1 MNRDRTRL
9 TTLHRLIP
17 RVQASYDSMWN
28 AYSAQVT
35 PEQLAEM
42 GAIVQRVRVAEAPA
56 IWIGLPGVSERADWC
71 RDASITTGLDVPF
84 TGRRPGGVLLI
95 GLDDTAYAMSYGAG
109 CVLIPD
115 KLKDRRF
122 GMRFVVRRLNPEQVS
137 DVVRRRPDG
146 RGRTDSTLVAAG
158 APVWTLGITENVE
171 IIRRIGGRAKDL
183 KTTFGARDD
192 RQVSV
197 EGSTGLRTR
206 YAVEPDKLIADIR
219 EVERVCREEEPD
231 PAFGFVEHV
240 QPVADPDTLAALNGE
255 FEALLAWDDTDLA
268 AEYLVPVVPGSV
280 VKHYH
285 EARSI
290 TLKIGTASTTVAH
303 GTLQLD
309 DILRRTRLQRDGTR
323 LAALQRGRV
332 ALHSDE
338 DGRQVLACADADHW
352 LEANLSLGTRRFVL
366 LDGEWFEIG
375 AEYVRTSRDA
385 ITRLFPGV
393 PSVALPAWSLSGSSR
408 RAERDYN
415 FYVAA
420 RFPDQFLCLDRNPG
434 MRSPLGA
441 RSSLE
446 ACDLL
451 GPGNE
456 LIHVKRASGSAP
468 LSHLFF
474 QGLISAE
481 TLMASAAAR
490 KQFAAAVAALP
501 RGRVLPEDFRPK
513 KVVYAILLENGK
525 GLTADT
531 LFPFSQASLAHA
543 ARTLSMYDIDVEV
556 IGIQAVA

>member
-1 MNRDRTRL
+1 
-9 TTLHRLIP
+9 LIP
-17 RVQASYDSMWN
+17 
-28 AYSAQVT
+28 
-35 PEQLAEM
+35 
-42 GAIVQRVRVAEAPA
+42 
-56 IWIGLPGVSERADWC
+56 
-71 RDASITTGLDVPF
+71 
-84 TGRRPGGVLLI
+84 GR
-95 GLDDTAYAMSYGAG
+95 
-109 CVLIPD
+109 
-115 KLKDRRF
+115 LKDRRF
-122 GMRFVVRRLNPEQVS
+122 GMSFVVRRLNPEQVS

-192 RQVSV
+192 RSVNV

-219 EVERVCREEEPD
+219 EIERVCREEEPD
-231 PAFGFVEHV
+231 PAFEFVAHV
-240 QPVADPDTLAALNGE
+240 QPVADPDALAALDGE
-255 FEALLAWDDTDLA
+255 LEALLAWDDADLA

-280 VKHYH
+280 LKHYH

-290 TLKIGTASTTVAH
+290 SVKIGGARATVPH
-303 GTLQLD
+303 GTLTLD
-309 DILRRTRLQRDGTR
+309 DILRRARLQDDGTR
-323 LAALQRGRV
+323 LAALRKGRV
-332 ALHSDE
+332 TLNSDE

-352 LEANLSLGTRRFVL
+352 LEASLSLGSRRFVL

-375 AEYVRTSRDA
+375 AGYVRTSRDA
-385 ITRLFPGV
+385 IARLFPDV
-393 PSVALPAWSLSGSSR
+393 PSVALPAWSLTSGR
-408 RAERDYN
+408 TERDYN
-415 FYVAA
+415 EFVAA
-420 RFPDQFLCLDRNPG
+420 QFPDQFLCLDRNQG

-451 GPGNE
+451 GPNNE

-481 TLMASAAAR
+481 TLTASAVAR
-490 KQFAAAVAALP
+490 EQFAAAVADLP
-501 RGRVLPEDFRPK
+501 RGRVLPEDFRPR

-525 GLTADT
+525 QLSADT

-543 ARTLSMYDIDVEV
+543 ARTLGMYDIDVEV
-556 IGIQAVA
+556 IGIPAA

>member
-1 MNRDRTRL
+1 MKQNRTRH

-17 RVQASYDSMWN
+17 RVRASYDSMWS
-28 AYSAQVT
+28 AYTEHVRE
-35 PEQLAEM
+35 EQLAEV
-42 GAIVQRVRVAEAPA
+42 GAVVHRIHVAGAPA
-56 IWIGLPGVSERADWC
+56 IWIGVPGVSDRAEWC
-71 RDASITTGLDVPF
+71 KDASITTGLDVPF
-84 TGRRPGGVLLI
+84 TDCRSSGVLLI
-95 GLDDTAYAMSYGAG
+95 GLDDTAYAMSYGSG
-109 CVLIPD
+109 YVLIPD
-115 KLKDRRF
+115 RLKDRRF
-122 GMRFVVRRLNPEQVS
+122 GMSFVVRRLNPEQVS

-146 RGRTDSTLVAAG
+146 RGLTDSTLVAAG
-158 APVWTLGITENVE
+158 APVWTLGITENAE

-192 RQVSV
+192 RPVNV
-197 EGSTGLRTR
+197 EGATGLRTR

-219 EVERVCREEEPD
+219 EIERVCREEEPD

-240 QPVADPDTLAALNGE
+240 QPVADPDTLAALSGE
-255 FEALLAWDDTDLA
+255 LEALLAWDDVDLG

-285 EARSI
+285 EARSL
-290 TLKIGTASTTVAH
+290 TVKIGSISTAVPH
-303 GTLQLD
+303 GTLKLD
-309 DILRRTRLQRDGTR
+309 DILRRTRLQGDGTR
-323 LAALQRGRV
+323 LAALQKGRV
-332 ALHSDE
+332 ALNSDE

-352 LEANLSLGTRRFVL
+352 LEANLSLGIRRFVL

-385 ITRLFPGV
+385 IARLFPDV
-393 PSVALPAWSLSGSSR
+393 PSVVLPAWSLASR

-415 FYVAA
+415 EFVAA
-420 RFPDQFLCLDRNPG
+420 RFPDQFLCLDRNQG

-481 TLMASAAAR
+481 TLMASAVAR
-490 KQFAAAVAALP
+490 EQFASAVAALP
-501 RGRVLPEDFRPK
+501 RGRVLPDDFRPR

-525 GLTADT
+525 ELSADT

-543 ARTLSMYDIDVEV
+543 ARTLGMYDIDVEV
-556 IGIQAVA
+556 IGIPAA

>member
-9 TTLHRLIP
+9 ATLHRLIP
-17 RVQASYDSMWN
+17 RVRANHDSMWN
-28 AYSAQVT
+28 AYTEHVT
-35 PEQLAEM
+35 EEQLADM
-42 GAIVQRVRVAEAPA
+42 DADVRRVHVGEAPA
-56 IWIGLPGVSERADWC
+56 IWIGVQGISDRPEWC
-71 RDASITTGLDVPF
+71 GDASVTIGLDVPF
-84 TGRRPGGVLLI
+84 TDCRSGGVLLI
-95 GLDDTAYAMSYGAG
+95 GIDDTAYAMSYGGGYA
-109 CVLIPD
+109 LIPD

-122 GMRFVVRRLNPEQVS
+122 GMSFVIRRLNPEHVS

-158 APVWTLGITENVE
+158 APVWTLGIAENVE

-183 KTTFGARDD
+183 KTTFGARDN
-192 RQVSV
+192 RPVNM

-206 YAVEPDKLIADIR
+206 YAVEPHKLLADIR

-231 PAFGFVEHV
+231 PAFAFVDHV
-240 QPVADPDTLAALNGE
+240 QPVTDPDTVADLNAD
-255 FEALLAWDDTDLA
+255 FEELLSWDADVA

-280 VKHYH
+280 LKHYH
-285 EARSI
+285 QAH
-290 TLKIGTASTTVAH
+290 STTVKIGSTGTIRH
-303 GTLQLD
+303 GALGLD
-309 DILRRTRLQRDGTR
+309 DILRRTRLQREGMR
-323 LAALQRGRV
+323 LAVLRRGRISFN
-332 ALHSDE
+332 SDE
-338 DGRQVLACADADHW
+338 GGRQLLAGADADHW
-352 LEANLSLGTRRFVL
+352 LEANLSLGPRRFVL

-385 ITRLFPGV
+385 IARLFPDV
-393 PSVALPAWSLSGSSR
+393 PSIALPAWSLPSLR
-408 RAERDYN
+408 TERAYN
-415 FYVAA
+415 EHVADL
-420 RFPDQFLCLDRNPG
+420 FPEQFLCLDRNQG

-481 TLMASAAAR
+481 TLMASAVAR
-490 KQFAAAVAALP
+490 QQFASAVAALP
-501 RGRVLPEDFRPK
+501 RGRVLPEDFRPR

-525 GLTADT
+525 QLSADT

-543 ARTLSMYDIDVEV
+543 ARTLGMYNIGVEV
-556 IGIQAVA
+556 IGIPSA

>member
-1 MNRDRTRL
+1 MNQNRTRL
-9 TTLHRLIP
+9 MTLHRLIP
-17 RVQASYDSMWN
+17 RVRANHDSMWN
-28 AYSAQVT
+28 AYTEHVT
-35 PEQLAEM
+35 EEQLAEM
-42 GAIVQRVRVAEAPA
+42 DAAVQRVRVAEAPA
-56 IWIGLPGVSERADWC
+56 IWIGVQGISDRAEWC
-71 RDASITTGLDVPF
+71 GDASVTTGLDMPF
-84 TGRRPGGVLLI
+84 TDCRSGGVLLI
-95 GLDDTAYAMSYGAG
+95 GVDDTAYAMSYGTG
-109 CVLIPD
+109 YVLIPD

-122 GMRFVVRRLNPEQVS
+122 GMSFAVRRLNPEQVS

-146 RGRTDSTLVAAG
+146 GGRTDSTLVAAG
-158 APVWTLGITENVE
+158 APVWTLGVTENVE

-192 RQVSV
+192 RQANV

-206 YAVEPDKLIADIR
+206 YAVDPDKLIADIR

-231 PAFGFVEHV
+231 PALEFVEHV
-240 QPVADPDTLAALNGE
+240 QPVADPDTLADLNGE
-255 FEALLAWDDTDLA
+255 FEELLGWDADVA

-280 VKHYH
+280 LKHYH
-285 EARSI
+285 EARSL
-290 TLKIGTASTTVAH
+290 TVKIGTTKTTVPN
-303 GTLQLD
+303 GTLRLD
-309 DILRRTRLQRDGTR
+309 DILHRTRAQGDDAR
-323 LAALQRGRV
+323 LAALRNGRV
-332 ALHSDE
+332 SLNSDE
-338 DGRQVLACADADHW
+338 GGRQVLARSDADHW
-352 LEANLSLGTRRFVL
+352 LEANLSLGSRRFVL

-385 ITRLFPGV
+385 IARLFPED
-393 PSVALPAWSLSGSSR
+393 PSVTLPAWSLTSG

-415 FYVAA
+415 EYVAA
-420 RFPDQFLCLDRNPG
+420 RFPDRFLCLDRNQG

-474 QGLISAE
+474 QGLVSAE

-490 KQFAAAVAALP
+490 EQFAAAVAALP
-501 RGRVLPEDFRPK
+501 RGRVLPEPFRPR
-513 KVVYAILLENGK
+513 KVVYAILLENGRQ
-525 GLTADT
+525 LSADT

-543 ARTLSMYDIDVEV
+543 ARTLGMYDIEVEV
-556 IGIQAVA
+556 IGIPAA

>member
-1 MNRDRTRL
+1 
-9 TTLHRLIP
+9 
-17 RVQASYDSMWN
+17 MWN
-28 AYSAQVT
+28 AYTEHVT
-35 PEQLAEM
+35 EHELLEK
-42 GAIVQRVRVAEAPA
+42 GAVWERTHLAEAPA
-56 IWIGLPGVSERADWC
+56 IWIGVQGVSDRADWC
-71 RDASITTGLDVPF
+71 GDASITTGLDVPYIDC
-84 TGRRPGGVLLI
+84 RSGGVLLL
-95 GLDDTAYAMSYGAG
+95 GVDETAYAMSYGAG
-109 CVLIPD
+109 YVLIPD

-122 GMRFVVRRLNPEQVS
+122 GMSFVIRRLNPEQVS

-146 RGRTDSTLVAAG
+146 RGRTDTVLVAAG

-192 RQVSV
+192 RLVNI

-206 YAVEPDKLIADIR
+206 YAVDPHKLIADIR

-240 QPVADPDTLAALNGE
+240 QPVSDPDTIIDLNGQ
-255 FEALLAWDDTDLA
+255 FEILLGWDTEVA
-268 AEYLVPVVPGSV
+268 ADYLVPVVPGSV
-280 VKHYH
+280 LKHYPQAH
-285 EARSI
+285 S
-290 TLKIGTASTTVAH
+290 LSVKIGSASVVRH
-303 GTLQLD
+303 GTLKLN
-309 DILRRTRLQRDGTR
+309 DILQRTRRQPDGAR
-323 LAALQRGRV
+323 LTALSNGRV
-332 ALHSDE
+332 TLSSDE
-338 DGRQVLACADADHW
+338 DGRKALAHADADHW
-352 LEANLSLGTRRFVL
+352 LEANIDLGSRRFVR

-375 AEYVRTSRDA
+375 AEYVRTSREA
-385 ITRLFPGV
+385 IGRLFPHDPCV
-393 PSVALPAWSLSGSSR
+393 TLPAWSLPAR

-415 FYVAA
+415 EYVAA
-420 RFPDQFLCLDRNPG
+420 RYPSEFLCLDRNQG

-481 TLMASAAAR
+481 TLMASDNAR
-490 KQFAAAVAALP
+490 AQFAAAVAALSP
-501 RGRVLPEDFRPK
+501 GRVLDDAFRPRR
-513 KVVYAILLENGK
+513 VVYAILLENGK
-525 GLTADT
+525 QLSADT

-543 ARTLSMYDIDVEV
+543 ARTLAMYGIDVEV
-556 IGIQAVA
+556 IGIPEA

>member
-1 MNRDRTRL
+1 
-9 TTLHRLIP
+9 
-17 RVQASYDSMWN
+17 
-28 AYSAQVT
+28 
-35 PEQLAEM
+35 
-42 GAIVQRVRVAEAPA
+42 
-56 IWIGLPGVSERADWC
+56 
-71 RDASITTGLDVPF
+71 
-84 TGRRPGGVLLI
+84 
-95 GLDDTAYAMSYGAG
+95 MSYGAG
-109 CVLIPD
+109 HVLIPD

-122 GMRFVVRRLNPEQVS
+122 GMSFVVRRLNPEQVS

-158 APVWTLGITENVE
+158 APIWALGIAENVE

-183 KTTFGARDD
+183 KTTFGARDG
-192 RQVSV
+192 RQVNV

-219 EVERVCREEEPD
+219 EIERVCREEEPD

-240 QPVADPDTLAALNGE
+240 QPVADPATLTALHGE
-255 FEALLAWDDTDLA
+255 FEALLAWDDADLA

-285 EARSI
+285 EAGSI
-290 TLKIGTASTTVAH
+290 TVKIGSARFTVPH
-303 GTLQLD
+303 GALRLD
-309 DILRRTRLQRDGTR
+309 DILRRTCVQDDGTR
-323 LAALQRGRV
+323 LAALQKGRV
-332 ALHSDE
+332 SLNSDE
-338 DGRQVLACADADHW
+338 DGRQVLACADSDHW
-352 LEANLSLGTRRFVL
+352 LEANLSLGSRRFVL

-385 ITRLFPGV
+385 IARLFPAN
-393 PSVALPAWSLSGSSR
+393 PCVALPAWSLPSR
-408 RAERDYN
+408 RTERSYN
-415 FYVAA
+415 ESVAA
-420 RFPDQFLCLDRNPG
+420 RFPGQFLCLDRNQG
-434 MRSPLGA
+434 MRSPLGR

-490 KQFAAAVAALP
+490 EQFAAAVAALP
-501 RGRVLPEDFRPK
+501 RGRVLPEAFRPR

-525 GLTADT
+525 QLSADT

-543 ARTLSMYDIDVEV
+543 ARTLGMYGIDVEV
-556 IGIQAVA
+556 IGIPAA

>member
-1 MNRDRTRL
+1 MKQNRTRH

-17 RVQASYDSMWN
+17 RVRASYDSMWN
-28 AYSAQVT
+28 AYTDHVS
-35 PEQLAEM
+35 EEHLAEM
-42 GAIVQRVRVAEAPA
+42 GAVVQRIRVAEAPA
-56 IWIGLPGVSERADWC
+56 IWIGVPGVSDRAEWC
-71 RDASITTGLDVPF
+71 KDASITTGLDLPF
-84 TGRRPGGVLLI
+84 TDCRSSGVLLI

-109 CVLIPD
+109 YVLIPD
-115 KLKDRRF
+115 RLKDRRF
-122 GMRFVVRRLNPEQVS
+122 GMSFVVRRLNPEQVS

-158 APVWTLGITENVE
+158 APVWTLGITENAE

-183 KTTFGARDD
+183 KTTFGARDA
-192 RQVSV
+192 RPVNV

-219 EVERVCREEEPD
+219 EIERVCREEEPD

-240 QPVADPDTLAALNGE
+240 QPVTDPDTLAALSGE
-255 FEALLAWDDTDLA
+255 LEALLAWDDADLA

-280 VKHYH
+280 LKHYH

-290 TLKIGTASTTVAH
+290 TVKIGSVSTTVPH
-303 GTLQLD
+303 GTLKLD
-309 DILRRTRLQRDGTR
+309 DILRRTRLQGDGAR
-323 LAALQRGRV
+323 LAALQKGRV
-332 ALHSDE
+332 ALNSDE

-352 LEANLSLGTRRFVL
+352 LEASLSLGPRRFVL

-375 AEYVRTSRDA
+375 ADYVRTSRDA
-385 ITRLFPGV
+385 IAHLFPAV
-393 PSVALPAWSLSGSSR
+393 PSIALPAWSLSSR
-408 RAERDYN
+408 QAERDYN
-415 FYVAA
+415 EFVAA
-420 RFPDQFLCLDRNPG
+420 RFPDQFLCLDRNQG

-490 KQFAAAVAALP
+490 QQFGSAVAALP
-501 RGRVLPEDFRPK
+501 RGRVLPEDFRPR

-525 GLTADT
+525 ELGADT

-543 ARTLSMYDIDVEV
+543 ARTLGMYDIDVEV
-556 IGIQAVA
+556 IGIPAA